1 VHYAKMGPGL
11 KSFLHKTSAR
21 IIIMAILI
29 SLCMGVI
36 YYFAVL
42 KGIRIIFTHLFYIPI
57 AVAGYWWGRRTMWLA
72 LFFGVV
78 LMTIHLVIRPEG
90 LIEDLLR
97 SSMFII
103 IAWVLG
109 TLSEKRMYYQKAL
122 ADIIEGTPVPM
133 IVINKEHTVTHFN
146 KACEKLVGCSADEI
160 IGTTNQWKAFYQE
173 ENPTLADLIIDGFSE
188 EKITGY
194 YGDKCRESSGLK
206 GTYELEDMIKV
217 SEHHSRFLHITGAPV
232 RNAKGQITKAVLT
245 IQDNT
250 EQKTNELAL
259 RESEYRLRNMMEDAQ
274 FITVMLDTDKNVTF
288 CNEYFLRLTGWG
300 IKEVIGQNW
309 FEKFIPEV
317 DRSEMSR
324 VYTDMMATTE
334 KKFHHQYVNPILT
347 RFGEERFI
355 AWNNILTKDTKGNTV
370 GVTSIGDDI
379 TEKQKAENKLQKR
392 VEFEHLIS
400 VISTRFINCSTDTIE
415 NEITHALQV
424 IAEFNKIE
432 TGAVFIFNEQN
443 DKVTKTHEWSAGSI
457 TSVTGQE
464 GKGLVAETNWIVNR
478 IKAFEEVQIK
488 GVTGKI
494 GLEAA
499 IKSLVAV
506 PMIYNNKSIGFLEFL
521 ACGKDK
527 TWSSSDISMLK
538 IVGEIII
545 SALKRKE
552 AEEVLEKERL
562 RLFSLLDSM
571 PVSIYLQAPDYSIR
585 FANNTFRERFGDPED
600 KLCYQVLQGRDK
612 PCENCKTFKV
622 FETKLSENWEIKY
635 SDGRTYQIFDY
646 PFIDIDGSLLVLEL
660 SFDITERKLAEI
672 ELQKA
677 KEIAEAAN
685 RAKSEFLANMS
696 HEIRTPMNGIIGMTE
711 LVMLTELNPE
721 QMECLNMVKSSADSL
736 LRIINDILD
745 FSKIEAGK
753 LDFEVI
759 DFDIRNLI
767 EKTVETISP
776 SAFSKGLKMACHLL
790 PEVPPDLK
798 GDPGRLRQ
806 ILFNLIGNSIKFT
819 KKGEIVVKAEVLN
832 QDEHKVLLR
841 FSVKDTG
848 IGIPEDKADCLF
860 KSFSQVNS
868 SITRKYGGTG
878 LGLAISKQ
886 IVKMFGGEIWV
897 ESKEGEGST
906 FYFTAEFLKQV
917 DVNSVEVLVIDD
929 NKTSEKMTVIGNV
942 KILLA
947 EDNLINRKL
956 AIALI
961 KKKGWTVEAV
971 ENGKQVLIALERG
984 EYDLILMDVQMPE
997 MDGLEAT
1004 QTIRK
1009 KETAE
1014 SLGKHIPIIAMT
1026 AYVMKEDKERCIEVG
1041 MDDYVS
1047 KPIKADELYTAVAN
1061 QMSSGAEQKP
1071 QFQES
1076 QVDLKNLLESL
1087 DGDKELV
1094 EELFSQFLEDYPTQL
1109 NDIHDCIL
1117 SGDVYRTE
1125 RAAHSF
1131 KGAVANF
1138 GAKEALQLAQEIE
1151 TMSRQ
1156 GQLEGAL
1163 EVLNKL
1169 KAEMQE
1175 VYSCYLGKDIS
1186 EVF

>member
-29 SLCMGVI
+29 SL
-36 YYFAVL
+36 
-42 KGIRIIFTHLFYIPI
+42 
-57 AVAGYWWGRRTMWLA
+57 
-72 LFFGVV
+72 
-78 LMTIHLVIRPEG
+78 LVIRPEG
-90 LIEDLLR
+90 LVEDLLR

-109 TLSEKRMYYQKAL
+109 TLSEKRMYYQKVL
-122 ADIIEGTPVPM
+122 
-133 IVINKEHTVTHFN
+133 
-146 KACEKLVGCSADEI
+146 
-160 IGTTNQWKAFYQE
+160 
-173 ENPTLADLIIDGFSE
+173 
-188 EKITGY
+188 
-194 YGDKCRESSGLK
+194 
-206 GTYELEDMIKV
+206 
-217 SEHHSRFLHITGAPV
+217 
-232 RNAKGQITKAVLT
+232 AVLT
-245 IQDNT
+245 IQDIT
-250 EQKTNELAL
+250 EQKNNELTL
-259 RESEYRLRNMMEDAQ
+259 RESEYRLRNMLEDAQ

-317 DRSEMSR
+317 DRSEMSK
-324 VYTDMMATTE
+324 VFTDMMETTE

-392 VEFEHLIS
+392 AEFEHLIS

-721 QMECLNMVKSSADSL
+721 QMECLN
-736 LRIINDILD
+736 INDILD